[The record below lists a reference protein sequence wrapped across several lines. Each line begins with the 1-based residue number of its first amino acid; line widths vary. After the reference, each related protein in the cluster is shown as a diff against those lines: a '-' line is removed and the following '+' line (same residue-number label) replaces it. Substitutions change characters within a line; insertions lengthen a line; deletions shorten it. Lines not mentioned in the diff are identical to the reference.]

1 MKLPVNFDI
10 ATTHITKGIK
20 QTLVAS
26 LGVALGVAIFL
37 FMNSLD
43 AGFTKFSLDSIFQ
56 SSAHIKIYKDD
67 LLSQPIDRL
76 NSKDYNVIV
85 NPQITSSSKRLINPD
100 ELLASVKNEPYITDA
115 IAQIDYSVFYNRG
128 STEVKGA
135 GIGVNM
141 NEYNNMFQTEDN
153 MVAGNLR
160 DLQSNLNGVIIGSG
174 IAKKLNL
181 NLNDNVTMS
190 SSQGVVKTLRIVG
203 IIEFGNKAIDETRSY
218 VNVSTAQ
225 QFIKE
230 GPSYVNTIYANTTDA
245 EETALFRDLLS
256 QVTDYSIEDWKT
268 SNEDIVS
275 TNKTRDTMMG
285 SMSMSVLL
293 LTGFIIFNILSSTIS
308 QKTDDIAIL
317 KATGF
322 SSKDVIIIFIL
333 EALIMGVIGTI
344 IGLGLGSILIFGLSK
359 VYMGGPVGYFPITFE
374 LTLYMK
380 SFFLGV
386 IMTFLAGYFPSR
398 SASTVDPVDIFRK

>member
-1 MKLPVNFDI
+1 MRLPVNLDI

-26 LGVALGVAIFL
+26 LGVALGVAIYL

-56 SSAHIKIYKDD
+56 SSAHLKIYKDD
-67 LLSQPIDRL
+67 IISRSIDL
-76 NSKDYNVIV
+76 PNHKGNNIII
-85 NPQITSSSKRLINPD
+85 NPQITASSKRLINPD
-100 ELLASVKNEPYITDA
+100 ELLASVKNEPYITNA
-115 IAQIDYSVFYNRG
+115 VAQIDYSVFYNRG
-128 STEVKGA
+128 STEIKGS

-141 NEYNNMFQTEDN
+141 DEYNSMFQTEDN
-153 MVAGNLR
+153 IVAGNIR

-174 IAKKLNL
+174 IANKLNL

-190 SSQGVVKTLRIVG
+190 SSLGVIKTLRIVG
-203 IIEFGNKAIDETRSY
+203 IIEFGNKAIDDTRSY
-218 VNVSTAQ
+218 VNLSTAQ

-230 GPSYVNTIYANTTDA
+230 GPSYVNTVYANTTDA
-245 EETALFRDLLS
+245 EQTDLFKGLLA
-256 QVTDYSIEDWKT
+256 QVTHYSIEDWKT
-268 SNEDIVS
+268 SNVDIVS

-308 QKTDDIAIL
+308 QKIDDIAIL

-344 IGLGLGSILIFGLSK
+344 IGLGIGSILIQILSK

-374 LTLYMK
+374 LPLYLK

-386 IMTFLAGYFPSR
+386 VMTFLAGYFPAR
-398 SASTVDPVDIFRK
+398 SASHVDPVDIFRK